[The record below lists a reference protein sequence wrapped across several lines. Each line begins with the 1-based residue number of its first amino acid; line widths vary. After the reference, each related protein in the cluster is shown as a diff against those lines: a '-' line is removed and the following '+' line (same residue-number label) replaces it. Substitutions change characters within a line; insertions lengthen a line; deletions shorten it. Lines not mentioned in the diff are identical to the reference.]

1 MFNEDNTTEQMI
13 ISTLKKNGW
22 EYISADDLDR
32 EESDV
37 MVESMVRDALIRL
50 NPEIAE
56 DESRADEII
65 YKLRTL
71 FLSTNAQNLVTQNE
85 AFKQMVF
92 EKNSYPFG
100 EDGKQVSIDFFG
112 TEING
117 KLDQNQYVVTNQWVY
132 PKRKAVNVWISFF
145 W

>member
-1 MFNEDNTTEQMI
+1 MAVFNEDNTTEQMI

-22 EYISADDLDR
+22 EYIPAEELDR
-32 EESDV
+32 DESDV
-37 MVESMVRDALIRL
+37 MVESMVRSALVRL

-56 DESRADEII
+56 DETRADDII

-71 FLSTNAQNLVTQNE
+71 FLSTNAHNLVTQNE

-117 KLDQNQYVVTNQWVY
+117 KLDQNQYVGA
-132 PKRKAVNVWISFF
+132 RI
-145 W
+145 

>member
-13 ISTLKKNGW
+13 ISTLVKNGW
-22 EYISADDLDR
+22 EYIPADQLGRD
-32 EESDV
+32 ESDA
-37 MVESMVRDALIRL
+37 MVEPMVRDALIRL
-50 NPEIAE
+50 NPEVAE

-71 FLSTNAQNLVTQNE
+71 FLSTNSQNLVTQNE

-100 EDGKQVSIDFFG
+100 EDGKQVTIDFFG
-112 TEING
+112 TAING
-117 KLDQNQYVVTNQWVY
+117 KLDKN
-132 PKRKAVNVWISFF
+132 SFNASVSGST
-145 W
+145 